1 MHIRHFVLGPE
12 GSIREFSSEQAAL
25 IAAGTDRIPEF
36 AGERVR
42 YLQVSVDDV
51 SETEY
56 KIQTSGAAIRF
67 DGEGRMVRDDH
78 GFVRIPIWRPDA
90 KPEDAAEFADY
101 RRSADEGIF
110 DYIRK
115 ANNEFPTGS

>member
-67 DGEGRMVRDDH
+67 DGEGRMTEAGPPGEKEAISRFEHDACVQWVLKDLPAM
-78 GFVRIPIWRPDA
+78 PIT
-90 KPEDAAEFADY
+90 FH
-101 RRSADEGIF
+101 
-110 DYIRK
+110 
-115 ANNEFPTGS
+115 